1 MLNRRYFAQF
11 DWVSFLIAFGIA
23 CIGLLFIYS
32 ASRDLNQTTFLW
44 RQLIWLGCGLILFT
58 MVLMVD
64 YHTLTHYVHFFYGA
78 ALLGLLAVLV
88 FGAEVRGHRSW
99 LHIGSVALQPSE
111 FVKIITILAL
121 ARFFSR
127 SNRDQLAWQEMAAAA
142 LITLVPMLLVL
153 AEGDLGSA
161 MTFLPVYIAIA
172 MVCGLKRKVV
182 IIAVVSAL
190 CLAPLAWVSLKNYQR
205 KRIMA
210 TFNSELD
217 PRGIGYQAQQSKIA
231 IGSGGLLGKGIFQ
244 GSQSQLGFLPARHT
258 DFIFAVLAEETGFL
272 GALGVLGLYFWL
284 LWRALNFARG
294 ARDRAGMLLIVGIA
308 ALIAFHVVI
317 NVGMVVGLV
326 PIAGIPLPLMS
337 YGGSSMMATFIGL
350 GLILNV
356 QSRRFF
362 Y

>member
-1 MLNRRYFAQF
+1 M
-11 DWVSFLIAFGIA
+11 
-23 CIGLLFIYS
+23 
-32 ASRDLNQTTFLW
+32 
-44 RQLIWLGCGLILFT
+44 
-58 MVLMVD
+58 
-64 YHTLTHYVHFFYGA
+64 
-78 ALLGLLAVLV
+78 
-88 FGAEVRGHRSW
+88 
-99 LHIGSVALQPSE
+99 
-111 FVKIITILAL
+111 
-121 ARFFSR
+121 
-127 SNRDQLAWQEMAAAA
+127 
-142 LITLVPMLLVL
+142 
-153 AEGDLGSA
+153 
-161 MTFLPVYIAIA
+161 
-172 MVCGLKRKVV
+172 CGLKRKVV
-182 IIAVVSAL
+182 IITVVSAL

-272 GALGVLGLYFWL
+272 GALSVLGLYFWL
-284 LWRALNFARG
+284 LWRAMNFARG

-337 YGGSSMMATFIGL
+337 YGGSSMMATHRPGPDTERPVPPFL
-350 GLILNV
+350 CTELPLDRERKTE
-356 QSRRFF
+356 QPAASWRTLQ
-362 Y
+362 